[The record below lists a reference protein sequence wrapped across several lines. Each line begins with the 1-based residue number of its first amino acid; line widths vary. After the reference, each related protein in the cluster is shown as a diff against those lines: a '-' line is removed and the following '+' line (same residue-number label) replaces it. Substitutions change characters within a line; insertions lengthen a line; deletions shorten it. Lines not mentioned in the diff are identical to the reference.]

1 MSTGKYMYTLHH
13 QKQKQKTSRS
23 PGTMIYKGCLGLII
37 FKKDYRNQ
45 NKSKNGIGLNIDKRK

>member
-1 MSTGKYMYTLHH
+1 MYTLHH

-37 FKKDYRNQ
+37 FKKDYLNK